1 MLTIAIT
8 QPYAIDREDAIIR
21 HLLANGFD
29 IVHLRKPDTDIDYCR
44 ELLRRLSPIEQRR
57 IVVHDY
63 HTLYEEYALRGIHIN
78 HNISSY
84 PTHYRGTRTRSCH
97 TFEEVIRYKKECDY
111 LFLSP
116 IFDSISKQG
125 YRSKFGHDE
134 LLNASNKGIIDSKVI
149 ALGGVTPEKIDY
161 LKALHFGGI
170 AMMGAINSL
179 SYTFQKDVE
188 WGL

>member
-8 QPYAIDREDAIIR
+8 QPYAIDGKDVTIR

-29 IVHLRKPDTDIDYCR
+29 IVHLKKPGADIDYCR
-44 ELLRRLSPIEQRR
+44 ELLELLTPSERAR
-57 IVVHDY
+57 IVIHDHY
-63 HTLYEEYALRGIHIN
+63 VLYEEYALRGVHLN
-78 HNISSY
+78 RNISTY
-84 PTHYRGTRTRSCH
+84 PSHYRGSRTRSCH
-97 TFEEVIRYKKECDY
+97 TLEEVTKYKNECDY

-134 LLNASNKGIIDSKVI
+134 LLYASNKGIIDSKVI

-179 SYTFQKDVE
+179 
-188 WGL
+188 L

>member
-1 MLTIAIT
+1 MIAMLQIAIT
-8 QPYAIDREDAIIR
+8 QPFAVDGEDAIIR

-63 HTLYEEYALRGIHIN
+63 PTLYEEFALRGIHIN

-116 IFDSISKQG
+116 IFDSISKHD
-125 YRSKFGHDE
+125 YHSKFSHNE
-134 LLNASNKGIIDSKVI
+134 LLRASNEGIINHKVI
-149 ALGGVTPEKIDY
+149 ALGGVTHDKIEY
-161 LKALHFGGI
+161 LESLNFGGV
-170 AMMGAINSL
+170 AMLGALCNNSDID
-179 SYTFQKDVE
+179 TM
-188 WGL
+188 